1 MKKIFN
7 LLLAMLTICSIACS
21 PEQKNETEHENTTK
35 FTINVSEITSTSA
48 VLDVEASDISVY
60 FLFDVVSVDRY
71 NEFAT
76 PADFAKS
83 RIAKVQAKADEQ
95 GVTFVE
101 ALSLGTGTLEC
112 TELKGGVEYYAYAF
126 GLTPE
131 GTLTTN
137 VTLMPF
143 TTEPWASDN
152 TFAMEVYSITVNGAT
167 VSVNATNS
175 EDKFYCNY
183 IEKERY
189 DEYDGENIACLI
201 LEELKKECENSGKS
215 LASKLF
221 KNKVKFSLAG
231 LLTPDT
237 DYIAFAFGVSESGEV
252 TTDIAIEP
260 FKTVS
265 LEDASA
271 GIDNGDTN
279 IEGIAKGQYKNFKDY
294 FEVGAARWWIGMSTQ
309 DGLGSLSIEVMTDL
323 DATDLP
329 LGEFAI
335 SSSLEE
341 GTAVAGGL
349 NENKYYI
356 EYGTYWTL
364 YAADYSIEEK
374 VFMKSGTVTI
384 SKSGDDFTININAI
398 DGHGN
403 TVTMSYTGPLT
414 NNSSN

>member
-7 LLLAMLTICSIACS
+7 LLLAMLTVCGIACT
-21 PEQKNETEHENTTK
+21 PEQNEVVPDNTVK
-35 FTINVSEITSTSA
+35 FTINVSDITSTSA
-48 VLDVEASDISVY
+48 TIDVEASDISVY
-60 FLFDVVSVDRY
+60 FLFDIVSVDRY
-71 NEFAT
+71 NAFAT
-76 PADFAKS
+76 SADFAKS
-83 RIAKVQAKADEQ
+83 HIAKVQAKAAEE
-95 GVTFVE
+95 GVTFVD
-101 ALSLGTGTLEC
+101 ALTLGAGSLEC

-126 GLTPE
+126 GLTAE
-131 GTLTTN
+131 GTPTTD

-152 TFAMEVYSITVNGAT
+152 AFTMEVYSITVNGAT
-167 VSVNATNS
+167 FSVNATNS
-175 EDKFYCNY
+175 EDKFYCNH

-215 LASKLF
+215 LTSKLY
-221 KNKVKFSLAG
+221 KNKAKLSWAG

-265 LEDASA
+265 VEEASA
-271 GIDNGDTN
+271 GIDTGDTN

-309 DGLGSLSIEVMTDL
+309 DGLGSLSIEVMSDL

-335 SSSLEE
+335 SSSLEV

-356 EYGTYWTL
+356 DYGTYWTH
-364 YAADYSIEEK
+364 YAADYSTDEK

-403 TVTMSYTGPLT
+403 TATMSYTGPLT
-414 NNSSN
+414 NNSNN

>member
-1 MKKIFN
+1 
-7 LLLAMLTICSIACS
+7 MLTICGIACS
-21 PEQKNETEHENTTK
+21 PEQNEVEPDNTTK
-35 FTINVSEITSTSA
+35 FTINVSDITSTSA
-48 VLDVEASDISVY
+48 VVDVEASDISVY
-60 FLFDVVSVDRY
+60 FLFDIVSVDRY
-71 NEFAT
+71 NAFAT
-76 PADFAKS
+76 AEDFAKS
-83 RIAKVQAKADEQ
+83 RIAKVQAKAAEE
-95 GVTFVE
+95 GVTFVD
-101 ALSLGTGTLEC
+101 ALTLGTGTLEC

-126 GLTPE
+126 GLTAE
-131 GTLTTN
+131 GTPTTD
-137 VTLMPF
+137 VTLKSF

-152 TFAMEVYSITVNGAT
+152 AFTMEVYSIAVNGAT
-167 VSVNATNS
+167 ISVNATNS
-175 EDKFYCNY
+175 DDKFYCNR

-215 LASKLF
+215 LTSKLY
-221 KNKVKFSLAG
+221 KNKVKLSLAG

-237 DYIAFAFGVSESGEV
+237 NYIAYAFGVSESGEV
-252 TTDIAIEP
+252 TTDIIIEP

-265 LEDASA
+265 VEEASA
-271 GIDNGDTN
+271 GIDTGDTN

-335 SSSLEE
+335 GSSLEA

-349 NENKYYI
+349 NENKSYI
-356 EYGTYWTL
+356 EYGTHWTH
-364 YAADYSIEEK
+364 YAADYSTDEK

-414 NNSSN
+414 NSSSN

>member
-7 LLLAMLTICSIACS
+7 LLLAMLTVCGIACT
-21 PEQKNETEHENTTK
+21 PEQNEVVPDNTVK
-35 FTINVSEITSTSA
+35 FTINVSDITSTSA
-48 VLDVEASDISVY
+48 TIDVEASDISVY
-60 FLFDVVSVDRY
+60 FLFDIVSADRY
-71 NEFAT
+71 NAFAT
-76 PADFAKS
+76 SADFAKS
-83 RIAKVQAKADEQ
+83 HIAKVQAKAAEE
-95 GVTFVE
+95 GVTFVD
-101 ALSLGTGTLEC
+101 ALILGAGSLEC

-126 GLTPE
+126 GLTAE
-131 GTLTTN
+131 GTPTTD

-152 TFAMEVYSITVNGAT
+152 AFTMEVYSITVNGAAF
-167 VSVNATNS
+167 SVNATNS
-175 EDKFYCNY
+175 EDKFYCNF

-215 LASKLF
+215 LTSKLY
-221 KNKVKFSLAG
+221 KNKVKLSLAG
-231 LLTPDT
+231 MLTPNT

-265 LEDASA
+265 VEEASA
-271 GIDNGDTN
+271 GIDTGDTN

-309 DGLGSLSIEVMTDL
+309 DGLGSLSIEVMSDL

-335 SSSLEE
+335 SSSLEV

-356 EYGTYWTL
+356 DYGTYWTH
-364 YAADYSIEEK
+364 YAADYSTDQK
-374 VFMKSGTVTI
+374 VFMKSGTVGI

-403 TVTMSYTGPLT
+403 TATMSYTGPLT
-414 NNSSN
+414 NNSNN